1 MAQDIGSP
9 RVARGLVDIER
20 GTVNRKIFAD
30 PEIYRQE
37 IERVFA
43 RCWLYLGHESQI
55 PRAGDYLNVFMG
67 EEPVL
72 VCRDGDD
79 SIHAFIN
86 SCRHRG
92 NKVCR
97 ADAGNAKSF
106 QCPYHGWTYNVRGD
120 LIGVPGHSDLYNNE
134 LDRSKWGLPRVAQ
147 VDTYRGMIFG
157 TFDAEAPSL
166 GEYLGD
172 VRWGLDLLF
181 EQGDF
186 EVVPGI
192 ARWSMDVNWKFAS
205 DNAIGDM
212 YHGFWTHRSAV
223 LAGHGSGNG
232 LTGIANLT
240 PSHSNGF
247 TMVTEYGHGFN
258 ANYLD
263 PAQAERMP
271 ALHAWR
277 ASPTLSARFG
287 ELRMKVNRANML
299 IFPNL
304 FVNTGSREFM
314 LRNPLGPA
322 KMEIWKTTLVD
333 KSASP
338 DERRR
343 AVRASNRHF
352 GPAGMFEQDDGENWD
367 QSTLAARGAV
377 SQRYDLNYAMGLGHG
392 EVVDDRGS
400 PPRIDSLTNE
410 HAQLW
415 MYRVWAEFMD
425 ADSWPSLRAD
435 HDKPQGTV

>member
-1 MAQDIGSP
+1 MDKTLAHP
-9 RVARGLVDIER
+9 AAGLVDLER
-20 GTVNRKIFAD
+20 GTVNRKIFSD
-30 PEIYRQE
+30 PEIYREE

-43 RCWLYLGHESQI
+43 RCWLYLGHDSQI
-55 PRAGDYLNVFMG
+55 PNAGDYINVFMG

-72 VCRDGDD
+72 VCRDADD

-120 LIGVPGHSDLYNNE
+120 LIGVPGHSDLYHDE

-157 TFDAEAPSL
+157 TFDPEAPSL
-166 GEYLGD
+166 AEYLGD

-186 EVVPGI
+186 KAVPGI
-192 ARWSMDVNWKFAS
+192 ARWSMNVNWKFAS

-212 YHGFWTHRSAV
+212 YHGWWSHRSAF
-223 LAGHGSGNG
+223 LAGHQAGNG
-232 LTGIANLT
+232 IVSQAQLT
-240 PSHSNGF
+240 PSLTNGF
-247 TMVTEYGHGFN
+247 TMVTAYGHGFN
-258 ANYLD
+258 ANYIDVSTLD
-263 PAQAERMP
+263 PKSP
-271 ALHAWR
+271 LTAWR
-277 ASPTLSARFG
+277 FDPAVRAKMG
-287 ELRMKVNRANML
+287 DLRNRVNRANML

-314 LRNPLGPA
+314 LRNPLGPT
-322 KMEIWKTTLVD
+322 KMEIWKTVLVD
-333 KSASP
+333 KNATP
-338 DERRR
+338 AMQRT
-343 AVRASNRHF
+343 AVRSSNRHF

-367 QSTLAARGAV
+367 QSTLGTRGAV
-377 SQRYDLNYAMGLGHG
+377 AQRYDLNYSMAVGRGK
-392 EVVDDRGS
+392 VVEDEQS
-400 PPRIDSLTNE
+400 PPRIDTLTNE
-410 HAQLW
+410 NGQLW
-415 MYRVWAEFMD
+415 MYRVWAEFM
-425 ADSWPSLRAD
+425 AAESWPELRATID
-435 HDKPQGTV
+435 QPRGTI